1 MRTQSI
7 IGKNEQRSD
16 ITLSEIQQMLQVHK
30 EINVSI
36 GTIARYLEGRLY
48 TMKKLESI
56 PINRNTIEIKEAR
69 RDHAFWLQSQ
79 HESGGRFCY
88 VDETGFGLYTARTRG
103 RAVKGLPARKIV
115 CNQRTPHITILCAI
129 CPSIGMIHHKIIPG
143 GAKQED
149 FYLFNCSSS
158 ISVKQ

>member
-48 TMKKLESI
+48 TMMKLESI
-56 PINRNTIEIKEAR
+56 SINRNTIEIKEAR
-69 RDHAFWLQSQ
+69 RDYALWLQSQ
-79 HESGGRFCY
+79 HESGGRFC
-88 VDETGFGLYTARTRG
+88 
-103 RAVKGLPARKIV
+103 
-115 CNQRTPHITILCAI
+115 
-129 CPSIGMIHHKIIPG
+129 M
-143 GAKQED
+143 
-149 FYLFNCSSS
+149 
-158 ISVKQ
+158 